1 MRMWQATVDGRTY
14 ASTDGTR
21 FTDGEGRVT
30 SAEMLRRCGVEI
42 WQIPN
47 RIEDM
52 TPQQRELLG
61 KPPLFGQ
68 HLAVGEDGP
77 IMLNISPKDDDGEVR
92 R

>member
-21 FTDGEGRVT
+21 FTDGEGRET

-42 WQIPN
+42 
-47 RIEDM
+47 R
-52 TPQQRELLG
+52 
-61 KPPLFGQ
+61 
-68 HLAVGEDGP
+68 
-77 IMLNISPKDDDGEVR
+77 EVR